1 MSSTTEQTPERSRSD
16 HGFFG
21 QPFALANLFGVEMWE
36 RFSFY
41 GMQGILLYYLYYSAT
56 DGGLALDKAT
66 ATSIVGAYGGTVYL
80 STIVG
85 AWLADRV
92 LGSERTLFYSAC
104 LIMVGHI
111 SLAAIPALPG
121 VGVGLVL
128 IAFGSGGL
136 KANAT
141 SLVGDL
147 YAPDDERRDAGFS
160 IFYMGINLG
169 ALIGPL
175 LTGFAQ
181 KEWGFHVGFALAAFG
196 MALGLVQYTVGRR
209 RLQGI
214 GASAPNPLPA
224 AGRARVLALTIGAV
238 VVVAVL
244 ALAGLITAGN
254 LSEIVVGL
262 TIAAAVAYFA
272 VILTSRR
279 ITGTERSRVVA
290 FIPMFVASAAFWS
303 LFQQQFT
310 TVAIYADERLNR
322 DLFGWD
328 FPPTW
333 VQSIQPVFV
342 VVFAG
347 VFAALWTKLGPR
359 QPSSPIKFALATAI
373 MGIAFLCFIPMSG
386 GGPNS
391 APLLGLAGILLLF
404 TFAELLLSPVGLS
417 LATKLAPAVFHTQMV
432 ALFFL
437 SVALG
442 SSLAGTLSAFYGQ
455 DHEVPYFATVGIA
468 ALGIGALVAAISP
481 WIRRLMRGVH

>member
-1 MSSTTEQTPERSRSD
+1 MRSTVEQQPERSRSD

-41 GMQGILLYYLYYSAT
+41 GMQGILLYYLYYSAA
-56 DGGLALDKAT
+56 DGGLGLDKSA

-85 AWLADRV
+85 AWVADRI

-104 LIMVGHI
+104 LIMLGHI
-111 SLAAIPALPG
+111 SLATIPALAG

-141 SLVGDL
+141 SIVGDL
-147 YAPDDERRDAGFS
+147 YDAGDERRDAGFS

-169 ALIGPL
+169 ALVGPL
-175 LTGFAQ
+175 LTGYAQ
-181 KEWGFHVGFALAAFG
+181 TNWGFHVGFALAAIG
-196 MALGLVQYTVGRR
+196 MALGLIQYALGRK
-209 RLQGI
+209 RLRGI
-214 GASAPNPLPA
+214 GASAPNPLPTA
-224 AGRARVLALTIGAV
+224 DRPRVMVLTIVAVVVVVVLALTGVIEA
-238 VVVAVL
+238 A
-244 ALAGLITAGN
+244 N
-254 LSEIVVGL
+254 LSEIVVAL
-262 TIAAAVAYFA
+262 TVVAAVAYFA

-279 ITGTERSRVVA
+279 ITATERSRVFA
-290 FIPMFVASAAFWS
+290 FIPMFIASAAFWS

-310 TVAIYADERLNR
+310 TVAIYADKRLDRN
-322 DLFGWD
+322 LFGWD

-333 VQSIQPVFV
+333 VQSINPVFII
-342 VVFAG
+342 VFAG
-347 VFAALWTKLGPR
+347 VFAAVWTKLGSR
-359 QPSSPIKFALATAI
+359 QPSSPVKFALGTGI
-373 MGIAFLCFIPMSG
+373 MGIAFLCFVPMSG

-417 LATKLAPAVFHTQMV
+417 LSTKLAPAAFHTQMV

-437 SVALG
+437 SIALG
-442 SSLAGTLSAFYGQ
+442 SSLAGTLSGFY
-455 DHEVPYFATVGIA
+455 DENNEVPYFATIGLTSI
-468 ALGIGALVAAISP
+468 GIGVLLAVLSP

>member
-1 MSSTTEQTPERSRSD
+1 MSSTVEQQPERSRSD

-41 GMQGILLYYLYYSAT
+41 GMQGILLYYLYYSVA
-56 DGGLALDKAT
+56 DGGLGLDKTA

-85 AWLADRV
+85 AWIADRL

-104 LIMVGHI
+104 LIMLGHI
-111 SLAAIPALPG
+111 SLAIIPGLAG

-160 IFYMGINLG
+160 IFYMGINVGGLV
-169 ALIGPL
+169 GPL
-175 LTGFAQ
+175 LTGWAQ
-181 KEWGFHVGFALAAFG
+181 KNWGFHVGFALAAVG
-196 MALGLVQYTVGRR
+196 MALGLIQYTLGRKH
-209 RLQGI
+209 LHGI
-214 GASAPNPLPA
+214 GSAAPNPLPEA
-224 AGRARVLALTIGAV
+224 ARPRVAVIAIVAVAVVFAFSFAGVITTANLSAIVVALTIV
-238 VVVAVL
+238 
-244 ALAGLITAGN
+244 
-254 LSEIVVGL
+254 
-262 TIAAAVAYFA
+262 AAVAYFA

-279 ITGTERSRVVA
+279 ITPTERSRVFA

-310 TVAIYADERLNR
+310 TVAIYADARLDRN
-322 DLFGWD
+322 LFGWE

-333 VQSIQPVFV
+333 VQSINPVFII
-342 VVFAG
+342 VFAG

-359 QPSSPIKFALATAI
+359 QPSSPIKFALGTGI

-417 LATKLAPAVFHTQMV
+417 LSTKLAPAAFHTQMV

-442 SSLAGTLSAFYGQ
+442 SSLAGTLSRFYDQ
-455 DHEVPYFATVGIA
+455 DNEVPYFATVGLASIA
-468 ALGIGALVAAISP
+468 IGVVLAVLSP

>member
-1 MSSTTEQTPERSRSD
+1 MSSRVEQLPATAPSD
-16 HGFFG
+16 RRFFG

-41 GMQGILLYYLYYSAT
+41 GMQGILLYYLYYAVA
-56 DGGLALDKAT
+56 DGGLGLDKAA

-85 AWLADRV
+85 AWVADRV

-104 LIMVGHI
+104 LIMLGHI
-111 SLAAIPALPG
+111 SLAVLPGLTG

-147 YAPDDERRDAGFS
+147 YAPDDQRRDAGFS

-169 ALIGPL
+169 GLLGPL
-175 LTGFAQ
+175 LTGWAQ
-181 KEWGFHVGFALAAFG
+181 KSWGFHVGFALAAIG
-196 MALGLVQYTVGRR
+196 MALGLIQYTVGRR

-224 AGRARVLALTIGAV
+224 ADRPRVLALAVAAV

-244 ALAGLITAGN
+244 SLTGVIQAAN

-262 TIAAAVAYFA
+262 TIVAAVAYFV
-272 VILTSRR
+272 VILSSRR
-279 ITGTERSRVVA
+279 ITATERSRVVA

-310 TVAIYADERLNR
+310 TVAIYADQRLDRN
-322 DLFGWD
+322 LFGWE

-333 VQSIQPVFV
+333 VQSINPVFIII
-342 VVFAG
+342 FAG
-347 VFAALWTKLGPR
+347 VFATLWTKLGPR
-359 QPSSPIKFALATAI
+359 QPSSPIKFALGTGV
-373 MGIAFLCFIPMSG
+373 MGLAFLCFIPMAG
-386 GGPNS
+386 GGANS

-417 LATKLAPAVFHTQMV
+417 LSTKLAPAAFHTQMV

-442 SSLAGTLSAFYGQ
+442 SSLAGTLSGFYSE
-455 DHEVPYFATVGIA
+455 DHEVAYFATVGLASI
-468 ALGIGALVAAISP
+468 GIGVLLAVTSP